1 MQISKDC
8 LLLIA
13 EFEGLSLRPYLCPA
27 KKATIGYGNTYYKD
41 GKKVTMLDKNITKEE
56 ALDLLK
62 VIVDSF
68 AKEVSKLVTSPLNQ
82 NQFNALVS
90 FAYNVGS
97 DIDQDNIPEGLGDS
111 TLLKKVNVN
120 PNDVSIINEF
130 LKWNKAGGVVVQG
143 LVNRRKKETLVYFKK

>member
-82 NQFNALVS
+82 NQFNAIVS
-90 FAYNVGS
+90 FTYNVGA
-97 DIDQDNIPEGLGDS
+97 NNLKNS
-111 TLLKKVNVN
+111 TLLKLINKD
-120 PNDVSIINEF
+120 PNQLAISNEF
-130 LKWNKAGGVVVQG
+130 LKWVNAGGEKSKG
-143 LVNRRKKETLVYFKK
+143 LERRRIKESQIYFKK

>member
-1 MQISKDC
+1 MKVNKDC

-41 GKKVTMLDKNITKEE
+41 GKKVTMLDKNITKDE

-68 AKEVSKLVTSPLNQ
+68 AKEVSKLVTSTLNQ
-82 NQFNALVS
+82 NQFNSLVS
-90 FAYNVGS
+90 
-97 DIDQDNIPEGLGDS
+97 
-111 TLLKKVNVN
+111 
-120 PNDVSIINEF
+120 
-130 LKWNKAGGVVVQG
+130 
-143 LVNRRKKETLVYFKK
+143 

>member
-13 EFEGLSLRPYLCPA
+13 EFEGLSLKPYLCPA

-41 GKKVTMLDKNITKEE
+41 GKKVTMLDKAITKEE

-68 AKEVSKLVTSPLNQ
+68 AKEVSKLVTSTLNQ
-82 NQFNALVS
+82 NQFNSLVS
-90 FAYNVGS
+90 FTYNIGA
-97 DIDQDNIPEGLGDS
+97 NNLKNS
-111 TLLKKVNVN
+111 TLLKLINKD
-120 PNDVSIINEF
+120 PNQLLIANEF
-130 LKWNKAGGVVVQG
+130 LKWVNAGGQKSKG
-143 LVNRRKKETLVYFKK
+143 LERRRIKESQIYFKK

>member
-1 MQISKDC
+1 MQINKDC

-56 ALDLLK
+56 ALELLK

-68 AKEVSKLVTSPLNQ
+68 AKQVNKLVSSPLNQ
-82 NQFNALVS
+82 NQINAVVS
-90 FAYNVGS
+90 FAYNVGMG
-97 DIDQDNIPEGLGDS
+97 NLKNS
-111 TLLKKVNVN
+111 TLLKLINKDHNQLA
-120 PNDVSIINEF
+120 IANEF
-130 LKWNKAGGVVVQG
+130 LKWVNAGGEKSKG
-143 LVNRRKKETLVYFKK
+143 LERRRIKESQIYFKK